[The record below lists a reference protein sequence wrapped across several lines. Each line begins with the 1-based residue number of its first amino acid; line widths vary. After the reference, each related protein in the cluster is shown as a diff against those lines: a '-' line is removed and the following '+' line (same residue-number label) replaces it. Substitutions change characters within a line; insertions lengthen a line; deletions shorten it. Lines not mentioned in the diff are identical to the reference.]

1 MILLK
6 LNESSASLR
15 VVPLPPLLRGSA
27 TTSAATNES
36 GRTFYFSMGGVNYGS
51 GGSLSAISEA
61 MGLYAACFSASK
73 ISITGPGA
81 VYYGLPTSSLTAL
94 QCSAPFMVVPID
106 SYDSMR
112 MGLFALPNVVHSAA
126 GGLPTEGT
134 GTGQISLSNGSVG
147 LKAQTHSQATVG
159 GADNLGRRTYSDLT
173 VRIEGVDYSGL
184 TIKGITNYANISNVT
199 LHAGTHSNVTIQGVS
214 NYANLPFTS
223 IATSIWSTLRSNFTT
238 PGSFGEYTYSQVT
251 GTSTGTVK
259 GVENYA
265 NISNVTLH
273 AGTHSNVTIQGL
285 SNYGNLP
292 FTSIA
297 TSIWSTLRSNFTTPG
312 SFGEHTW
319 SKVTGIS
326 TGTVFG
332 ITDTSNF
339 PSGSG
344 ATAGETARAVWANSG
359 RTLDGVSIATIFADS
374 RSIWSALRS
383 AYTTPGSFGEY
394 VYSQVTGTSTGTV
407 QGVTRALNLSA
418 NGDKTGYSISG
429 TKTTHDAL
437 NDIDGSE
444 VTLHAGTHSGATV
457 QGLSNWANI
466 SNVTLHAGTHSG
478 ATIQGISNWAN
489 ISNVT
494 LHPGTHSSVT
504 IQGVSRVN
512 SGVTLN
518 ADTHSGATIAG
529 IVAGG
534 IIASTLASGA
544 ITSAKFAAG
553 AIDAVALATDAGQEI
568 ADRVLGRNIAG
579 GSDGGRPVSEALYP
593 LRNRSLIQGSVG
605 TVYQVDDATSSWTF
619 SPSLG
624 TAPLSGIDPLGP

>member
-106 SYDSMR
+106 SYDTMR

-429 TKTTHDAL
+429 TKTTLDAL

-478 ATIQGISNWAN
+478 
-489 ISNVT
+489 
-494 LHPGTHSSVT
+494 VT
-504 IQGVSRVN
+504 IQGVTRVN

-534 IIASTLASGA
+534 IIANTLASGV

-553 AIDAVALATDAGQEI
+553 AIDAAALATDAGQEI
-568 ADRVLGRNIAG
+568 ADRVLSRNIEP
-579 GSDGGRPVSEALYP
+579 GSDTGRLVRHALAP
-593 LRNRSLIQGSVG
+593 LRNRVLIEGSTG
-605 TVYQVDDATSSWTF
+605 TVYAADDSTSIWTF
-619 SPSLG
+619 SVVTG
-624 TAPLSGIDPLGP
+624 THPINSVDPIG